1 MVCCGFFG
9 ENMKAWLQ
17 IGLIG
22 CLGLLIT
29 FFNVVEPLERTLL
42 GARFSADQRPA
53 SGTLTVV
60 QIDARSIRELG
71 VWPFSRA
78 SHAQAIDQL
87 RKAGAASIAFDVEL
101 ARSTD
106 EADNQELVD
115 ALKRAGGQVVLP
127 SFIQLASA
135 GQSTNDTIRTE
146 PAGIFRDHAWL
157 ANVNVYPSPDGRIW
171 TMTYGGWVDGKFQ
184 YSLAATLA
192 GRAKRDTRE
201 FYIDYGIDITTIPR
215 LSFIDLINGNFDTS
229 LVEGKQIIV
238 GGTAVELG
246 DQLNLP
252 TIGVVSGPVLQALA
266 FETIYQSREIWRTT
280 ALVSFALI
288 IFTLFVLA
296 FLRKNTRLTYFLVG
310 VSVYCLLLQ
319 AFALWLQHYAAISM
333 DTASVLVIAIVV
345 AIAFTK
351 SELEARREQV
361 NLERTEK
368 ENRSKVFDR
377 VIEDSFDGII
387 ILGNDKRLEMINA
400 AGKKILEVR
409 DGENLLGH
417 SLSDVFS
424 DWRLHGEFEVDTG
437 IFDQLGALQELQF
450 RSPSGALKI
459 VEFVAAQSDLENSDG
474 KIQRKIYTLTF
485 RDITQRRNA
494 EQERDNALQE
504 AISANSAKTQFLAN
518 MSHELR
524 TPLNAIIGFSEIM
537 RQQLFGKLGSDQYV
551 GYAGDIE
558 ASGRHLLSIVN
569 DILDVSRI
577 ETGEFELIE
586 EEIDISEIF
595 NSVHRLSDGWPAAA
609 ERNISL
615 IVDNELP
622 LLWADARLAKQMV
635 LNLLSNAVKFS
646 NAGSKITISGSLNAL
661 GGIQLRVQDEGI
673 GIAADCLP
681 NLTDAFYQVD
691 ATLEREFEGSG
702 LGLTLVRKHMDL
714 HGGELLFES
723 KLGVGTTATLS
734 FPSSRTCNTQSE
746 PQTA

>member
-1 MVCCGFFG
+1 
-9 ENMKAWLQ
+9 MKAWLQ

-22 CLGLLIT
+22 CLGVLIT
-29 FFNVVEPLERTLL
+29 FFDVVEPLERTLL
-42 GARFSADQRPA
+42 GARFSVDQRAA

-78 SHAQAIDQL
+78 SHALAIDQL
-87 RKAGAASIAFDVEL
+87 REAGAASIAFDVEL

-106 EADNQELVD
+106 DADNQELVD
-115 ALKRAGGQVVLP
+115 ALERAGGQVVLP
-127 SFIQLASA
+127 SFMQLASA
-135 GQSTNDTIRTE
+135 GQTTNHTIRTE
-146 PAGIFRDHAWL
+146 PANIFREHAWL

-171 TMTYGGWVDGKFQ
+171 TMTYGGWVEGKFQ

-201 FYIDYGIDITTIPR
+201 FYVDYGIDIATIPR
-215 LSFIDLINGNFDTS
+215 LSFIDLINGNFNQS

-266 FETIYQSREIWRTT
+266 FETIFQNREIWRTN
-280 ALVSFALI
+280 ALVSIGLI
-288 IFTLFVLA
+288 FLTLLVLST
-296 FLRKNTRLTYFLVG
+296 LRAYTRLTIFLIS
-310 VSVYCLLLQ
+310 VSIYCVLLE
-319 AFALWLQHYAAISM
+319 ALALSLQHFSAISM

-361 NLERTEK
+361 ALERTEK
-368 ENRSKVFDR
+368 ENRGRMFDR

-387 ILGNDKRLEMINA
+387 ILGNDKRLETINA
-400 AGKKILEVR
+400 AGKQILEVN
-409 DGENLLGH
+409 DDADLLGH
-417 SLSDVFS
+417 PLTDVLSNWSL
-424 DWRLHGEFEVDTG
+424 RGEYEFDTG
-437 IFDQLGALQELQF
+437 IFEQLGALQELQF
-450 RSPSGALKI
+450 SSPSGASKI
-459 VEFVAAQSDLENSDG
+459 IEFVATQSDLESSEETT
-474 KIQRKIYTLTF
+474 QRQIYTLTF

-537 RQQLFGKLGSDQYV
+537 RQQMFGKLGSDQYV

-586 EEIDISEIF
+586 DEIDIDELF
-595 NSVHRLSDGWPAAA
+595 NSVCRLSDGWPAVG

-615 IVDNELP
+615 VKDDNLP
-622 LLWADARLAKQMV
+622 LLWADPRLAKQMV

-646 NAGSKITISGSLNAL
+646 DAGSNITVSGSLNMD
-661 GGIQLRVQDEGI
+661 GSIQLRVQDEGI

-681 NLTDAFYQVD
+681 NLTNAFYQVD

-702 LGLTLVRKHMDL
+702 LGLTLVQKHMGL
-714 HGGELLFES
+714 HGGELAFES
-723 KLGVGTTATLS
+723 ELGVGTTATLS
-734 FPSSRTCNTQSE
+734 FPANRTCDAHSK
-746 PQTA
+746 PKTA